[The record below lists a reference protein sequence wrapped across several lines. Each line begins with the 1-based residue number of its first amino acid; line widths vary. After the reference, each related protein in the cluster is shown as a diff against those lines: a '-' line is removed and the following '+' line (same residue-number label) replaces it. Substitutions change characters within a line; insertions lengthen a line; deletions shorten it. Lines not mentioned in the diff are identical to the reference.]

1 MNKTHKNKNKRKN
14 TTLKKER
21 FGNNENKKK
30 CIDRLV
36 KQRMEIY
43 NKMRMEVF
51 NEKEKLYKKVLKKK
65 YSSKEDKESAEKS
78 LKRIEKERNSKEGLK
93 IQKKTDISIFC
104 NPGCKG
110 TLLEPGKKLS
120 SEFYKKYKDSKEMI
134 KILEEDRKK
143 LFSNKD
149 NVLNDNFYEK
159 APKNFVHEIKKKGG
173 ISLCAPI
180 EKFYW

>member
-14 TTLKKER
+14 KTLKKEH

-93 IQKKTDISIFC
+93 IQQKTDISIFC

-159 APKNFVHEIKKKGG
+159 APKNFVHEIEKKGG